1 MSITKLALPEYELT
15 LPMSG
20 ETIKFRPFTV
30 KEEKILLLAQEE
42 NNISAIILAVSQ
54 MIDACTFSVCSIDT
68 LNKVDA
74 EFLFINLRN
83 KSLGEGV
90 EVNGLCKECNG
101 KNFLVMDLEDV
112 NVRNKDFKKDV
123 KLKDN
128 VWVTMRI
135 PTIKESLKIGK
146 DDGYTAIALCL
157 DTMVEGDS
165 SITFTDYPLEDRIEW
180 VESLSPIQLQSFG
193 DFFNNV
199 PTLEFKY
206 YYTCSHCQAMNT
218 IIIEGLEGF
227 FV

>member
-123 KLKDN
+123 KLKDD